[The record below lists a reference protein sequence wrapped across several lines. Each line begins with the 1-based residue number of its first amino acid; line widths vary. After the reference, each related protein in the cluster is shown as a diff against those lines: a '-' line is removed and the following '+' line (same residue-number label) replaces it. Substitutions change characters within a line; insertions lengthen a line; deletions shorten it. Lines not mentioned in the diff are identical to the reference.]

1 MKKFI
6 VGLTTLILIF
16 TLTACSAASAGT
28 NSTVSNTVQNSAA
41 VAAEPTV
48 VGAGADSVV
57 AAQADNS
64 EVHSDASDYV
74 WDETSV
80 VSIELNG
87 DAINVTGK
95 GVTVEGSQ
103 ATITAAGTYRLSG
116 TLTDGQIIVDTQDED
131 VVRLILN
138 GVDLH
143 NSDSAAI
150 NVVNGKKVVL
160 ILADGSENTI
170 SDGQTYV
177 FENAEEDEPNAAIF
191 SKGDLSIYGSG
202 ALTVNGN
209 YNDGIASKDGL
220 VIASGTITV
229 SAVDD
234 GIRGRDYIVVQDG
247 NITVNAG
254 GDGLKSD
261 NAEDTTKGYIEV
273 DNGVMRV
280 TAGGDAITAQTD
292 VMITDGEFDLT
303 TGAGSGVPVDETA
316 STKGIKGVVNVNI
329 DGGTFHLNTA
339 DDGIH
344 SNGSITING
353 GTFQIAS
360 GDDGMHADATLDING
375 GDIQVTESYEGL
387 ESAVI
392 TIDAGDISLVSSD
405 DGINA
410 AGGNDGS
417 GTAQGM
423 APGGGKQSGGGGGP
437 RQDFF
442 STASGNYSINIHG
455 GRIVIDANGDG
466 LDSNGS
472 IEMTDGVVIVNGP
485 TEQMN
490 GALDAGTFNISGGF
504 LAAVG
509 SAGMAEAP
517 SDTSSQYSILV
528 NFDST
533 QQAGNLIHIQNSA
546 GEDVLTLSPTKA
558 YQSIVFSSPELTNGT
573 TYDVFT
579 GGSSTGT
586 ETDGLYQDGSYTPG
600 TQMTSITISG
610 MVTTTG
616 NGGFGGGGGGPRNR
630 P

>member
-16 TLTACSAASAGT
+16 TLTACSANSVGT
-28 NSTVSNTVQNSAA
+28 NAAVSNGVQNSEAA
-41 VAAEPTV
+41 ASEAEATV

-57 AAQADNS
+57 AAQAENS
-64 EVHSDASDYV
+64 EIHTDTTDYI
-74 WDETSV
+74 WDEASV
-80 VSIELNG
+80 ISIELNG
-87 DAINVTGK
+87 DAINVTGE

-103 ATITAAGTYRLSG
+103 TTITSAGTYRLSG
-116 TLTDGQIIVDTQDED
+116 SLTDGQIVVDTQDED
-131 VVRLILN
+131 AVRLILN

-160 ILADGSENTI
+160 ILADGTENTI
-170 SDGQTYV
+170 SDGETYV
-177 FENAEEDEPNAAIF
+177 FENAEENEPNAAIF

-202 ALTVNGN
+202 SLTVNGN

-273 DNGVMRV
+273 DNGFIRV
-280 TAGGDAITAQTD
+280 TSGGDAIAAQTD

-303 TGAGSGVPVDETA
+303 AGVGSGVPVDATA

-329 DGGTFHLNTA
+329 DGGTFNLNTA

-392 TIDAGDISLVSSD
+392 TINAGNISLVSSD
-405 DGINA
+405 DGINV

-417 GTAQGM
+417 GAAQGGGNQ
-423 APGGGKQSGGGGGP
+423 PGGGGGGP

-442 STASGNYSINIHG
+442 STASGNYYLYIHG
-455 GRIVIDANGDG
+455 GRIVVDANGDG

-490 GALDAGTFNISGGF
+490 GALDAGTFTISGGF
-504 LAAVG
+504 LVAVG
-509 SAGMAEAP
+509 SVGMAEAP
-517 SDTSSQYSILV
+517 SDTSSQYSVLV
-528 NFDST
+528 NLDSI
-533 QQAGNLIHIQNSA
+533 QQAGSLIHIQNSA
-546 GEDVLTLSPTKA
+546 GEDVLTLAPTKA

-586 ETDGLYQDGSYTPG
+586 EADGLYQDGSYTPG
-600 TQMTSITISG
+600 TQMTSLTISG

-616 NGGFGGGGGGPRNR
+616 NGGFGGGGGGKRNR

>member
-16 TLTACSAASAGT
+16 TLTACSANSVGT
-28 NSTVSNTVQNSAA
+28 NAALSNSAQSSE
-41 VAAEPTV
+41 AAASEAEATV

-57 AAQADNS
+57 DAQAENS
-64 EVHSDASDYV
+64 EIHADAGDYV
-74 WDETSV
+74 WDEAAV

-87 DAINVTGK
+87 DAISVTGE

-103 ATITAAGTYRLSG
+103 ATITSAGTYRLSG
-116 TLTDGQIIVDTQDED
+116 SLTDGQIIVDTQDED

-138 GVDLH
+138 GVELH

-160 ILADGSENTI
+160 ILADGTENTI
-170 SDGQTYV
+170 SDGETYV

-202 ALTVNGN
+202 SLTVSGN

-220 VIASGTITV
+220 VIASGTIKV

-247 NITVNAG
+247 NITVNSG

-261 NAEDTTKGYIEV
+261 NEEDTAKGYIEI
-273 DNGVMRV
+273 DNGVIRV
-280 TAGGDAITAQTD
+280 TSGGDAIAAQTD

-303 TGAGSGVPVDETA
+303 AGAGSGVPVDATA

-329 DGGTFHLNTA
+329 DGGTFNLNTA

-344 SNGSITING
+344 SNGSITINN

-360 GDDGMHADATLDING
+360 GDDGMHADATLEVNG
-375 GDIQVTESYEGL
+375 GDIQVTKSYEGL

-392 TIDAGDISLVSSD
+392 TINAGNISLVSSD
-405 DGINA
+405 DGINV

-417 GTAQGM
+417 GAAQGGGNQ
-423 APGGGKQSGGGGGP
+423 PGGGGGGP

-442 STASGNYSINIHG
+442 STASGNYYLYIHG
-455 GRIVIDANGDG
+455 GRIVVDANGDG

-490 GALDAGTFNISGGF
+490 GALDAGTFTISGGF
-504 LAAVG
+504 LVAVG
-509 SAGMAEAP
+509 SVGMAEAP
-517 SDTSSQYSILV
+517 SDTSSQYSVLV
-528 NFDST
+528 NLDSI
-533 QQAGNLIHIQNSA
+533 QQVGSLVHIQNSA
-546 GEDVLTLSPTKA
+546 G
-558 YQSIVFSSPELTNGT
+558 
-573 TYDVFT
+573 
-579 GGSSTGT
+579 
-586 ETDGLYQDGSYTPG
+586 
-600 TQMTSITISG
+600 
-610 MVTTTG
+610 
-616 NGGFGGGGGGPRNR
+616 
-630 P
+630 